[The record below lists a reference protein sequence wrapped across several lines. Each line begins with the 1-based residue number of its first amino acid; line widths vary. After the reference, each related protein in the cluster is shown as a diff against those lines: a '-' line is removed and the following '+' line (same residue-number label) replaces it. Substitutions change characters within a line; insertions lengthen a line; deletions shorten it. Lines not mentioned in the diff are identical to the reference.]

1 MLRHVVLLDWT
12 PDVTEEQK
20 YNLTEALDRLPT
32 LIPTIR
38 DYRFGP
44 DAGINKGTFD
54 FALVAR
60 AGAALLAPFLAAPR
74 TSVAL
79 VAVAAPL
86 GRADF
91 FASSARSSGARTP
104 CRLATTDQYMPP
116 TPWGRGG
123 RSISAF
129 GPHRRRG
136 GG

>member
-54 FALVAR
+54 FALVADFDDADGYR
-60 AGAALLAPFLAAPR
+60 AYSDHPVHRDIVERFIDPIAAQRA
-74 TSVAL
+74 SV
-79 VAVAAPL
+79 
-86 GRADF
+86 
-91 FASSARSSGARTP
+91 
-104 CRLATTDQYMPP
+104 QYE
-116 TPWGRGG
+116 
-123 RSISAF
+123 F
-129 GPHRRRG
+129 
-136 GG
+136 